1 MKILQLKDIGKVVTG
16 KTPAT
21 SNISNW
27 GGDLCFVTPTDF
39 KYFNKN
45 IYETERKITSK
56 AANSLKNIIL
66 PKNSVIVTCIGS
78 DMGKVAINK
87 VPVIS
92 NQQINAI
99 ICNNDIVNY
108 DYLYYQL
115 ASKYELL
122 RLLGA
127 GGSTMPIVN
136 KSTFEQIH
144 IPLPPLPEQERI
156 AGILSAYD
164 DKIAL
169 NRRMAATLE
178 QMARTLFRQ
187 WFVAFDFPTPQGL
200 PYRSSGGPMQPS
212 ELGDIPLG
220 WAVKSIGQI
229 IGYHLGGD
237 WGKDEPDDEHTEQVF
252 VLRGTDIQGISSGNI
267 SKVPMRYIKKKNLE
281 KRRLEVG
288 DILFEISG
296 GSTDQST
303 GRNLALTHYDLA
315 LFNPA
320 CVPASFCRLI
330 RPISIEYNAYLAI
343 TLDLFYEEGLAWHY
357 QNQST
362 GISNFQFSHFIDD
375 YQIVIPPE
383 TILSSFS
390 NSVSAFMQKVAMLRI
405 ENHHL
410 TAQRDLLLQKL
421 FNR

>member
-1 MKILQLKDIGKVVTG
+1 VVTG

-27 GGDLCFVTPTDF
+27 GGYLCFVTPTDF

-187 WFVAFDFPTPQGL
+187 WFGSIEGDQVC
-200 PYRSSGGPMQPS
+200 
-212 ELGDIPLG
+212 LGDVVGIERGYSYKGSGLSAEGSGTPMHNLNSVLEG
-220 WAVKSIGQI
+220 GGYKYAGIKYYNEKDLKERHLVYPGELVVANTEQGHEHLLIGYPAIVPEVYPDGIFSHHLYRLRPHNTGFTSIFLYHLLLQPEVRGQI
-229 IGYHLGGD
+229 EGA
-237 WGKDEPDDEHTEQVF
+237 T
-252 VLRGTDIQGISSGNI
+252 N
-267 SKVPMRYIKKKNLE
+267 
-281 KRRLEVG
+281 
-288 DILFEISG
+288 
-296 GSTDQST
+296 GSTVNMLSKSGFESVRFSLPEIEHIQAFS
-303 GRNLALTHYDLA
+303 
-315 LFNPA
+315 
-320 CVPASFCRLI
+320 VQASILHKKQEHI
-330 RPISIEYNAYLAI
+330 QQE
-343 TLDLFYEEGLAWHY
+343 
-357 QNQST
+357 NQ
-362 GISNFQFSHFIDD
+362 
-375 YQIVIPPE
+375 
-383 TILSSFS
+383 
-390 NSVSAFMQKVAMLRI
+390 
-405 ENHHL
+405 HL